1 MALFESYERR
11 IDQIQPIMDKY
22 GIKSLEEAMKSG
34 AMALF
39 ESKYGETVRIVSY
52 GDVSE
57 KFTVRVL
64 YGEDTRSLNSV
75 YALFPDDFKFTVK
88 DISNID
94 LSGMEVYAIYSDN
107 SRKKL
112 SNGEYTVT
120 KEMLSD
126 NKTAM
131 ITVGYKG
138 VYTTFGI
145 EEEK

>member
-1 MALFESYERR
+1 MSVDDGFGTDER
-11 IDQIQPIMDKY
+11 Y
-22 GIKSLEEAMKSG
+22 
-34 AMALF
+34 
-39 ESKYGETVRIVSY
+39 ETVRVSY

-57 KFTVRVL
+57 KFTVRVV
-64 YGEDTRSLNSV
+64 YGEDTKSLNSI

-88 DISNID
+88 DINSID
-94 LSGMEVYAIYSDN
+94 LSGMEVYAIYSDK

-112 SNGEYTVT
+112 GDGEYTVT
-120 KEMLSD
+120 KEMLPD

-131 ITVGYKG
+131 ITVEYKG